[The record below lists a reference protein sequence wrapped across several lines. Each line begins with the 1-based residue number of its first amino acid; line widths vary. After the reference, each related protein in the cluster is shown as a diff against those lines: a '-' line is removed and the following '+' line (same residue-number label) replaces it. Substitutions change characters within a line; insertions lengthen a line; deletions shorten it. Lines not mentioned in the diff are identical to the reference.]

1 MKLIKFRVV
10 IRFAYSPL
18 ITPRVGG
25 GVVVVVEFQE
35 GEGAET
41 ALLLH
46 I

>member
-10 IRFAYSPL
+10 IRFAYSLL

-25 GVVVVVEFQE
+25 GGLKEFQE

-46 I
+46 V

>member
-10 IRFAYSPL
+10 IRFAYSLL
-18 ITPRVGG
+18 ITLSVGG
-25 GVVVVVEFQE
+25 AGWWWWSSRRGRGQKL
-35 GEGAET
+35 